1 MQRRPVF
8 GESGN
13 RSDGFMGDDGARAAL
28 MLLVP
33 PGGKSGAVGAARLGT
48 EARPAGSP

>member
-1 MQRRPVF
+1 MQQRPVF

-13 RSDGFMGDDGARAAL
+13 RSDGSMGDDARVAL

-48 EARPAGSP
+48 EGQPAGSP